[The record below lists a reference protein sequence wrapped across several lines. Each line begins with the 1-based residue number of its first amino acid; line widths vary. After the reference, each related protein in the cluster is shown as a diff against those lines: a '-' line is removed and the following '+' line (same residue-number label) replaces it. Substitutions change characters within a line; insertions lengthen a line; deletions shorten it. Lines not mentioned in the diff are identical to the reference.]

1 MRYKEGQK
9 LQTYEKILA
18 AAERSFKKQGYN
30 GIGVD
35 GLAKEAGV
43 TSGAFYGH
51 FSSKLS
57 VFSAAIVSG
66 LSELRVAIESM
77 QKLYGEKWWPEF
89 AKFYMGQ
96 KRVCDLS
103 QSCAL
108 QSLTA
113 EVSRSN
119 AEIRAIF
126 ESELLKIIMIASEE
140 NKLNTDKAW
149 CNLSMLIGGVTLA
162 RAVKDEKVSNEI
174 AVAIQK
180 AIS

>member
-1 MRYKEGQK
+1 MRYKQGQK
-9 LQTYEKILA
+9 VQTYQKILA

-51 FSSKLS
+51 FKSKMS
-57 VFSAAIVSG
+57 VFSAAIVAG
-66 LSELRVAIESM
+66 LNELREVIE
-77 QKLYGEKWWPEF
+77 QLQEQHKQQWWQEF
-89 AKFYMGQ
+89 AKIYMGQ
-96 KRVCDLS
+96 KRLCDLS

-119 AEIRAIF
+119 AEIRAVF
-126 ESELLKIIMIASEE
+126 QQELLKIITVASNK
-140 NKLNTDKAW
+140 NKLETKKVW
-149 CNLSMLIGGVTLA
+149 SNLSMLIGAVTLA
-162 RAVKDEKVSNEI
+162 RAVKDEEVSNEI
-174 AVAIQK
+174 ATAIL
-180 AIS
+180 STLE